1 MKNKSLLLEIL
12 MIIIFILSLV
22 YSIYINL
29 QENEMS
35 KQVSMLSGMF
45 QGMPLGIIAIY
56 WTLKMNILNSE
67 HINKEKAIK
76 TWQYILIS
84 FCLSSMIIQF
94 FYVEYIFESIK
105 PAVIFFFLWLMI
117 LGNFRST
124 IFPDGE
130 TATVYLDDDEVNRK
144 TKRFT
149 GKYLVF
155 GGILGLLL
163 VIISPQSIS
172 FYIFGSYF
180 FLYLILPY
188 FYAKRLFN
196 QKYV

>member
-1 MKNKSLLLEIL
+1 MKNKLLLLEIL
-12 MIIIFILSLV
+12 MIIIFISSLA

-29 QENEMS
+29 QVNEMS

-45 QGMPLGIIAIY
+45 QGMPLGIVFFY

-67 HINKEKAIK
+67 NINKEKAIK

-94 FYVEYIFESIK
+94 FYVERIFESIK

-130 TATVYLDDDEVNRK
+130 TVTSYLDDEEVSKK

-149 GKYLVF
+149 AKYLVF

-163 VIISPQSIS
+163 VMIFPQSIA

-180 FLYLILPY
+180 FFI
-188 FYAKRLFN
+188 
-196 QKYV
+196 

>member
-1 MKNKSLLLEIL
+1 MKNKSLHLEIL
-12 MIIIFILSLV
+12 MILIFITSLA

-35 KQVSMLSGMF
+35 KRVAILFGMF
-45 QGMPLGIIAIY
+45 QGMPLGIVAFY
-56 WTLKMNILNSE
+56 WTLKVNIYDSE
-67 HINKEKAIK
+67 NINKEKAIR

-84 FCLSSMIIQF
+84 FCLTSMIIQF
-94 FYVEYIFESIK
+94 FYVKHIFESIK

-117 LGNFRST
+117 LGNYRST
-124 IFPDGE
+124 IYPDME
-130 TATVYLDDDEVNRK
+130 TATVYLDDEEVNKK

-149 GKYLVF
+149 GKYLVL
-155 GGILGLLL
+155 GGILGILL
-163 VIISPQSIS
+163 VIISMQSIA

-188 FYAKRLFN
+188 FYARYLFK
-196 QKYV
+196 QKFA